1 MNIKTITRNFSST
14 FRLLMAAVALLFIA
28 SMIAPVLMAQAVLQG
43 YKSDETLQ
51 RGMVVT
57 VSKKDPQK
65 VEAATEKTF
74 KDAKGVVADQN
85 DSPVRISSDEQNVF
99 VATSGR
105 YEMLVS
111 NENGLIKPGDYLAG
125 SSLDGIAMKA
135 KDDQSTIVAR
145 SAGVFEGEG
154 DSIGSSE
161 KDGRKI
167 EFGRIQADIEIG
179 KNPNQKPPAATTALN
194 TLEEIASTIADKQV
208 SPLRIYLA
216 LIVLLITASV
226 TCVMLVSGV
235 RSAVISLGRNPLS
248 RNSIFKGMFQVL
260 LLSLIIF
267 ITGLFGVYLLI
278 KL

>member
-1 MNIKTITRNFSST
+1 MNIKTITKNLSSA
-14 FRLLMAAVALLFIA
+14 FRLPMAILTLIFVLGMA
-28 SMIAPVLMAQAVLQG
+28 APVLMAQAVLQG
-43 YKSDETLQ
+43 YKSDESLQ

-57 VSKKDPQK
+57 VSKDDPQK
-65 VEAATEKTF
+65 VEVATDKTF

-85 DSPVRISSDEQNVF
+85 DSPVRISSEEQNVF

-111 NENGLIKPGDYLAG
+111 NENGSIKPGDYLAG

-145 SAGVFEGEG
+145 SAGVFQGEG
-154 DSIGSSE
+154 DSIGNSE

-179 KNPNQKPPAATTALN
+179 KNPNQKPPVATTALN
-194 TLEEIASTIADKQV
+194 NLEEVASTIADKPV
-208 SPLRIYLA
+208 SPLRVYLA
-216 LIVLLITASV
+216 LIVLLITAGV
-226 TCVMLVSGV
+226 TFVMLVSGV
-235 RSAVISLGRNPLS
+235 RSAVISIGRNPLS
-248 RNSIFKGMFQVL
+248 RNLIFRGMFQML
-260 LLSLIIF
+260 LVSMIIF

>member
-1 MNIKTITRNFSST
+1 MNIKIIAKNFSST

-28 SMIAPVLMAQAVLQG
+28 GMIAPVLTAQAVLQG
-43 YKSDETLQ
+43 YKSDQALQ
-51 RGMVVT
+51 RGMLVT
-57 VSKKDPQK
+57 TSKDDPQK
-65 VEAATEKTF
+65 VEATTEKTF
-74 KDAKGVVADQN
+74 SSIKGVVADQN
-85 DSPVRISSDEQNVF
+85 DSPVRISSEDQNVF

-105 YEMLVS
+105 YEVLVS
-111 NENGLIKPGDYLAG
+111 NENGTIKPGDYLSG

-135 KDDQSTIVAR
+135 KDDQSVIVAR
-145 SAGVFEGEG
+145 SAGVFQGGG
-154 DSIGSSE
+154 DSIGNSD

-194 TLEEIASTIADKQV
+194 NLEEVASTIADKPV
-208 SPLRIYLA
+208 SPLRVYLA
-216 LIVLLITASV
+216 VIVLLITAGV
-226 TCVMLVSGV
+226 TFVMLVSGV

-248 RNSIFKGMFQVL
+248 KNSIFKGMFQVMFI
-260 LLSLIIF
+260 SLIIF

>member
-1 MNIKTITRNFSST
+1 
-14 FRLLMAAVALLFIA
+14 MAAVALLFVA
-28 SMIAPVLMAQAVLQG
+28 GMIAPVLMAQAVLQG
-43 YKSDETLQ
+43 YKSDESLQ
-51 RGMVVT
+51 RGMIVII
-57 VSKKDPQK
+57 SKDDPQK
-65 VEAATEKTF
+65 VEVATEKTF
-74 KDAKGVVADQN
+74 KNTKGVVADQN
-85 DSPVRISSDEQNVF
+85 DSPVRISSEEQNVF

-111 NENGLIKPGDYLAG
+111 NENGRIKPGDYLAG

-145 SAGVFEGEG
+145 SAGVFEGGG
-154 DSIGSSE
+154 DSIGSSD

-179 KNPNQKPPAATTALN
+179 KNPNQKPPATTTALN
-194 TLEEIASTIADKQV
+194 TLEEVASTIADKPV
-208 SPLRIYLA
+208 SPLRVYLA
-216 LIVLLITASV
+216 IIVLLITAGV
-226 TCVMLVSGV
+226 TFVMLVSGV

-248 RNSIFKGMFQVL
+248 KNSIFKGMFQVML
-260 LLSLIIF
+260 VSMIIF